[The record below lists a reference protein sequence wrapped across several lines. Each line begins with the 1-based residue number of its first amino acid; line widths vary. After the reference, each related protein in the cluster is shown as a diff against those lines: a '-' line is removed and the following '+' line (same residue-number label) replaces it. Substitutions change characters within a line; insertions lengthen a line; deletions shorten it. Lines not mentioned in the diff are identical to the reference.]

1 TIANVGTIQID
12 ANGAYTFIP
21 VANYNG
27 DVPAVNYT
35 VSNTETT
42 NNSKLDIT
50 VTAVDDE
57 TVIKDDAATTDEEV
71 AVTIDVLKNDTD
83 VDGNTATLVSATNGT
98 NGTTSIVNGKIVYTP
113 NENFH
118 GVDTFT
124 YTNSEGNIATVKVT
138 VNPKDDAFTDEN
150 ETETIDEGTTLN
162 DTVLDGTTSADGVVT
177 VKNATVDINGDGNP
191 DVLTLGTPTIIKDAS
206 GNPIGTITLNADGTY
221 KFEAATDYN
230 ATVPTVNYTVTDG
243 SGADVNSTLDI
254 KITPKD
260 DAFTDEN
267 ETETIEEGVTLND
280 TVLDGTT
287 SADGVVTVKNATV
300 DINGDGNPDVLTLGT
315 PTVLEDDKGNP
326 IGTITLNADGT
337 YKFEAATDYN
347 GTVPTVNYTVTDGSG
362 ADVNSTLDIKITPKD
377 DAFTDENE
385 TETIEE
391 GTTLNDT
398 VLDGTTSVDGVVTVK
413 NATVDI
419 NGDGNPDVLTLGTP
433 TVLEDDK
440 GNPIG
445 TITLNADGTYKFEA
459 ATDYNGTVPTVNY
472 TLTDGSGDDVNS
484 TLDIKITPKDII
496 KDDPSST
503 EINTPVEVDVFEN
516 DSDIPTSGTI
526 SITTPTN
533 GTVEITDPNNTPN
546 DPSDDVVT
554 YVPNTDFTGTDTF
567 DYTVCDNANPVNC
580 QTATVTVTVGDVI
593 ADDPSSTEINTPVEV
608 DVFENDVDIPT
619 EGTMTT
625 TTPTNGTVEI
635 TDPNNTPN
643 DPSDDVVTYVPNTD
657 FTGTDTFDYT
667 VCDNASTPNCQ
678 TATVTV
684 TVGDV
689 IADDPSSTE
698 INTPVVVDIFEND
711 SDIPTSGTMTTTTP
725 TNGTVEITDP
735 NNTPNDPSDDV
746 VTYVPNT
753 DFSGTD
759 TFDYTVC
766 DNASTPNC
774 QTATVTVTVGDVI
787 ADDPSSTEINTP
799 VEVDVFENDSDIP
812 TSGTISITTPTN
824 GTVEITDPN
833 NTPNDPSDD
842 VVTYVPNTD
851 FTGTDTFDY
860 TVCDNANPV
869 NCQTAT
875 VTVTVGTSLDTDG
888 DGISDN
894 QEILDGTDS
903 NDPCDHNGGITLG
916 TSDCDNDGL
925 TSDEELTGVDDSS
938 TPANPNGTITDPTKS
953 DTDGDGVLDGIETL
967 GGTDPNDPCSFD
979 KTYITEEVTTTVDC
993 IGNPIAENDTAS
1005 TLKDTPITTVNVLD
1019 NDAVLDN
1026 ATITSFDATSIK
1038 GGTVVTNGDGTFYY
1052 TPALGFIGEDTFTY
1066 TLCDDDTPT
1075 SSCSTATV
1083 TINVISVI
1091 EPVLDDYTKTPL
1103 LVGETTKSV
1112 TDKDTLNGSQV
1123 VLGTAEGEVTLT
1135 PNPNGMNEDGFVFNP
1150 DGTITIAPEAT
1161 PGTYELEYQIC
1172 ENGAIPVNCGTT
1184 TVTIVVIDKSLPCGT
1199 PYNIMTPDNDGE
1211 NDSFFISCIDRPEY
1225 ANNTVEIFNRWGNTV
1240 YKASGYNNESVSF
1253 KGISNGRTTLV
1264 VDEKLPVGTYYYVI
1278 DLGDGSKAKA
1288 GWLYINR

>member
-138 VNPKDDAFTDEN
+138 VNPKDDVFTDENETETIDEGTTLNDTVLDGTTSVDGVVTVKNATVDINGDGNPDVLSLGTSTVIKDASGNPIGTITLNADGTYKFEAATDYNGTVPTVNYTLTDGSGDDVNSTLDIKITPKDDAFTDEN

-230 ATVPTVNYTVTDG
+230 
-243 SGADVNSTLDI
+243 
-254 KITPKD
+254 
-260 DAFTDEN
+260 
-267 ETETIEEGVTLND
+267 
-280 TVLDGTT
+280 
-287 SADGVVTVKNATV
+287 
-300 DINGDGNPDVLTLGT
+300 
-315 PTVLEDDKGNP
+315 
-326 IGTITLNADGT
+326 
-337 YKFEAATDYN
+337 

-377 DAFTDENE
+377 
-385 TETIEE
+385 
-391 GTTLNDT
+391 
-398 VLDGTTSVDGVVTVK
+398 
-413 NATVDI
+413 
-419 NGDGNPDVLTLGTP
+419 
-433 TVLEDDK
+433 
-440 GNPIG
+440 
-445 TITLNADGTYKFEA
+445 
-459 ATDYNGTVPTVNY
+459 
-472 TLTDGSGDDVNS
+472 
-484 TLDIKITPKDII
+484 II

-503 EINTPVEVDVFEN
+503 EINTPVVVDIFEN

-526 SITTPTN
+526 STTTPTN

-667 VCDNASTPNCQ
+667 VCDNA
-678 TATVTV
+678 
-684 TVGDV
+684 
-689 IADDPSSTE
+689 
-698 INTPVVVDIFEND
+698 
-711 SDIPTSGTMTTTTP
+711 
-725 TNGTVEITDP
+725 
-735 NNTPNDPSDDV
+735 
-746 VTYVPNT
+746 
-753 DFSGTD
+753 
-759 TFDYTVC
+759 
-766 DNASTPNC
+766 
-774 QTATVTVTVGDVI
+774 
-787 ADDPSSTEINTP
+787 
-799 VEVDVFENDSDIP
+799 
-812 TSGTISITTPTN
+812 
-824 GTVEITDPN
+824 
-833 NTPNDPSDD
+833 
-842 VVTYVPNTD
+842 
-851 FTGTDTFDY
+851 
-860 TVCDNANPV
+860 NPV

-875 VTVTVGTSLDTDG
+875 VTVT
-888 DGISDN
+888 
-894 QEILDGTDS
+894 
-903 NDPCDHNGGITLG
+903 
-916 TSDCDNDGL
+916 
-925 TSDEELTGVDDSS
+925 
-938 TPANPNGTITDPTKS
+938 
-953 DTDGDGVLDGIETL
+953 
-967 GGTDPNDPCSFD
+967 
-979 KTYITEEVTTTVDC
+979 
-993 IGNPIAENDTAS
+993 
-1005 TLKDTPITTVNVLD
+1005 
-1019 NDAVLDN
+1019 
-1026 ATITSFDATSIK
+1026 
-1038 GGTVVTNGDGTFYY
+1038 
-1052 TPALGFIGEDTFTY
+1052 
-1066 TLCDDDTPT
+1066 
-1075 SSCSTATV
+1075 
-1083 TINVISVI
+1083 
-1091 EPVLDDYTKTPL
+1091 
-1103 LVGETTKSV
+1103 
-1112 TDKDTLNGSQV
+1112 
-1123 VLGTAEGEVTLT
+1123 
-1135 PNPNGMNEDGFVFNP
+1135 
-1150 DGTITIAPEAT
+1150 
-1161 PGTYELEYQIC
+1161 
-1172 ENGAIPVNCGTT
+1172 
-1184 TVTIVVIDKSLPCGT
+1184 
-1199 PYNIMTPDNDGE
+1199 
-1211 NDSFFISCIDRPEY
+1211 
-1225 ANNTVEIFNRWGNTV
+1225 
-1240 YKASGYNNESVSF
+1240 
-1253 KGISNGRTTLV
+1253 
-1264 VDEKLPVGTYYYVI
+1264 
-1278 DLGDGSKAKA
+1278 
-1288 GWLYINR
+1288 

>member
-162 DTVLDGTTSADGVVT
+162 DTVLDGTTSADGAVTVKNATVDINGDGTPTVLTLGTPTVLEDDKGNPIGTITLNADGTYKFEAATDYNGTVPTVNYTVTDGSGDDVNSTLDIKITPKDDAFTDENETETIDEGVTLNDTVLDGTTSADGVVT

-230 ATVPTVNYTVTDG
+230 
-243 SGADVNSTLDI
+243 
-254 KITPKD
+254 
-260 DAFTDEN
+260 
-267 ETETIEEGVTLND
+267 
-280 TVLDGTT
+280 
-287 SADGVVTVKNATV
+287 
-300 DINGDGNPDVLTLGT
+300 
-315 PTVLEDDKGNP
+315 
-326 IGTITLNADGT
+326 
-337 YKFEAATDYN
+337 
-347 GTVPTVNYTVTDGSG
+347 GTVPTVNYTV
-362 ADVNSTLDIKITPKD
+362 
-377 DAFTDENE
+377 
-385 TETIEE
+385 
-391 GTTLNDT
+391 
-398 VLDGTTSVDGVVTVK
+398 
-413 NATVDI
+413 
-419 NGDGNPDVLTLGTP
+419 
-433 TVLEDDK
+433 
-440 GNPIG
+440 
-445 TITLNADGTYKFEA
+445 
-459 ATDYNGTVPTVNY
+459 
-472 TLTDGSGDDVNS
+472 TDGSGDDVNS

-503 EINTPVEVDVFEN
+503 EIDTPVVVDIFEN
-516 DSDIPTSGTI
+516 DSDIPTEGTMTT
-526 SITTPTN
+526 TTPTN

-593 ADDPSSTEINTPVEV
+593 ADDPSSTEINTPV
-608 DVFENDVDIPT
+608 
-619 EGTMTT
+619 
-625 TTPTNGTVEI
+625 
-635 TDPNNTPN
+635 
-643 DPSDDVVTYVPNTD
+643 
-657 FTGTDTFDYT
+657 
-667 VCDNASTPNCQ
+667 
-678 TATVTV
+678 
-684 TVGDV
+684 
-689 IADDPSSTE
+689 
-698 INTPVVVDIFEND
+698 VVDIFEND
-711 SDIPTSGTMTTTTP
+711 SDIPTSGTISTTTP
-725 TNGTVEITDP
+725 TNGTVEI
-735 NNTPNDPSDDV
+735 
-746 VTYVPNT
+746 
-753 DFSGTD
+753 
-759 TFDYTVC
+759 
-766 DNASTPNC
+766 
-774 QTATVTVTVGDVI
+774 I
-787 ADDPSSTEINTP
+787 
-799 VEVDVFENDSDIP
+799 
-812 TSGTISITTPTN
+812 
-824 GTVEITDPN
+824 DPN

-925 TSDEELTGVDDSS
+925 TSD
-938 TPANPNGTITDPTKS
+938 
-953 DTDGDGVLDGIETL
+953 
-967 GGTDPNDPCSFD
+967 
-979 KTYITEEVTTTVDC
+979 
-993 IGNPIAENDTAS
+993 
-1005 TLKDTPITTVNVLD
+1005 
-1019 NDAVLDN
+1019 
-1026 ATITSFDATSIK
+1026 
-1038 GGTVVTNGDGTFYY
+1038 
-1052 TPALGFIGEDTFTY
+1052 
-1066 TLCDDDTPT
+1066 
-1075 SSCSTATV
+1075 
-1083 TINVISVI
+1083 
-1091 EPVLDDYTKTPL
+1091 
-1103 LVGETTKSV
+1103 
-1112 TDKDTLNGSQV
+1112 
-1123 VLGTAEGEVTLT
+1123 
-1135 PNPNGMNEDGFVFNP
+1135 
-1150 DGTITIAPEAT
+1150 
-1161 PGTYELEYQIC
+1161 
-1172 ENGAIPVNCGTT
+1172 
-1184 TVTIVVIDKSLPCGT
+1184 
-1199 PYNIMTPDNDGE
+1199 
-1211 NDSFFISCIDRPEY
+1211 
-1225 ANNTVEIFNRWGNTV
+1225 
-1240 YKASGYNNESVSF
+1240 
-1253 KGISNGRTTLV
+1253 
-1264 VDEKLPVGTYYYVI
+1264 
-1278 DLGDGSKAKA
+1278 
-1288 GWLYINR
+1288 

>member
-138 VNPKDDAFTDEN
+138 VNPKDDVFTDENETETIDEGTTLNDTVLDGTTSVDGVVTVKNATVDINGDGNPDVLSLGTSTVIKDASGNPIGTITLNADGTYKFEAATDYNGTVPTVNYTLTDGSGDDVNSTLDIKITPKDDAFTDEN

-230 ATVPTVNYTVTDG
+230 
-243 SGADVNSTLDI
+243 
-254 KITPKD
+254 
-260 DAFTDEN
+260 
-267 ETETIEEGVTLND
+267 
-280 TVLDGTT
+280 
-287 SADGVVTVKNATV
+287 
-300 DINGDGNPDVLTLGT
+300 
-315 PTVLEDDKGNP
+315 
-326 IGTITLNADGT
+326 
-337 YKFEAATDYN
+337 

-377 DAFTDENE
+377 
-385 TETIEE
+385 
-391 GTTLNDT
+391 
-398 VLDGTTSVDGVVTVK
+398 
-413 NATVDI
+413 
-419 NGDGNPDVLTLGTP
+419 
-433 TVLEDDK
+433 
-440 GNPIG
+440 
-445 TITLNADGTYKFEA
+445 
-459 ATDYNGTVPTVNY
+459 
-472 TLTDGSGDDVNS
+472 
-484 TLDIKITPKDII
+484 II

-503 EINTPVEVDVFEN
+503 EINTPVVVDIFEN

-526 SITTPTN
+526 STTTPTN

-667 VCDNASTPNCQ
+667 VC
-678 TATVTV
+678 
-684 TVGDV
+684 
-689 IADDPSSTE
+689 
-698 INTPVVVDIFEND
+698 
-711 SDIPTSGTMTTTTP
+711 
-725 TNGTVEITDP
+725 
-735 NNTPNDPSDDV
+735 
-746 VTYVPNT
+746 
-753 DFSGTD
+753 
-759 TFDYTVC
+759 
-766 DNASTPNC
+766 
-774 QTATVTVTVGDVI
+774 
-787 ADDPSSTEINTP
+787 
-799 VEVDVFENDSDIP
+799 
-812 TSGTISITTPTN
+812 
-824 GTVEITDPN
+824 
-833 NTPNDPSDD
+833 
-842 VVTYVPNTD
+842 
-851 FTGTDTFDY
+851 
-860 TVCDNANPV
+860 
-869 NCQTAT
+869 
-875 VTVTVGTSLDTDG
+875 
-888 DGISDN
+888 
-894 QEILDGTDS
+894 
-903 NDPCDHNGGITLG
+903 
-916 TSDCDNDGL
+916 
-925 TSDEELTGVDDSS
+925 
-938 TPANPNGTITDPTKS
+938 
-953 DTDGDGVLDGIETL
+953 
-967 GGTDPNDPCSFD
+967 
-979 KTYITEEVTTTVDC
+979 
-993 IGNPIAENDTAS
+993 
-1005 TLKDTPITTVNVLD
+1005 
-1019 NDAVLDN
+1019 
-1026 ATITSFDATSIK
+1026 
-1038 GGTVVTNGDGTFYY
+1038 
-1052 TPALGFIGEDTFTY
+1052 
-1066 TLCDDDTPT
+1066 
-1075 SSCSTATV
+1075 
-1083 TINVISVI
+1083 
-1091 EPVLDDYTKTPL
+1091 
-1103 LVGETTKSV
+1103 
-1112 TDKDTLNGSQV
+1112 
-1123 VLGTAEGEVTLT
+1123 
-1135 PNPNGMNEDGFVFNP
+1135 
-1150 DGTITIAPEAT
+1150 
-1161 PGTYELEYQIC
+1161 
-1172 ENGAIPVNCGTT
+1172 
-1184 TVTIVVIDKSLPCGT
+1184 
-1199 PYNIMTPDNDGE
+1199 
-1211 NDSFFISCIDRPEY
+1211 
-1225 ANNTVEIFNRWGNTV
+1225 
-1240 YKASGYNNESVSF
+1240 
-1253 KGISNGRTTLV
+1253 
-1264 VDEKLPVGTYYYVI
+1264 
-1278 DLGDGSKAKA
+1278 
-1288 GWLYINR
+1288 